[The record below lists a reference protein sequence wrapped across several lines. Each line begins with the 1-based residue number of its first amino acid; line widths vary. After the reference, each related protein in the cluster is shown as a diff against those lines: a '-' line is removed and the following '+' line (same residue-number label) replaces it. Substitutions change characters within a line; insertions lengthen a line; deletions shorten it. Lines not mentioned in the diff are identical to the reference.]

1 MVSLHHI
8 HIHILKT
15 KEKNKMTDK
24 KEKQIIVEQVVVTG
38 YVKHSNGRKTPFSFD
53 KKTLEPKDLESI
65 FIGLKRIYK

>member
-1 MVSLHHI
+1 
-8 HIHILKT
+8 
-15 KEKNKMTDK
+15 MTTEK

-65 FIGLKRIYK
+65 FSGIARIYK